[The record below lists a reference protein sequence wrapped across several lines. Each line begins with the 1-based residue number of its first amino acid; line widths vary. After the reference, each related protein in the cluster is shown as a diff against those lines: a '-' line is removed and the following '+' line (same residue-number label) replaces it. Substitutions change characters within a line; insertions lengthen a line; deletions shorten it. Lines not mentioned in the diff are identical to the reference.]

1 MSSASASTPRKLHPA
16 ATREHILAT
25 ARAVFG
31 QRGFHG
37 TSMSRLAAETGVT
50 QSLIHHHFGSKRAL
64 WNRVKEWYAEA
75 YAAEVE
81 SRLGAG
87 HDPVGA
93 WTRLVFDFHRDNPE
107 LARLVAW
114 LALDDDR
121 ELPAS
126 TLAALA
132 RMDEFFRH
140 AQARG
145 EVRSDLDPRH
155 VRIMISQM
163 IAGWF
168 HTRSLQCV
176 AAGLD
181 ATAPGIDDAF
191 LHDLVAFV
199 RAGLA
204 PGRPAA
210 APRRARGVPARRP

>member
-1 MSSASASTPRKLHPA
+1 MSSATAAVSRKLNPE

-31 QRGFHG
+31 QHGFDG
-37 TSMSRLAAETGVT
+37 TSMSQLAAETGVT

-64 WNRVKEWYAEA
+64 WNRVKEWYAEE
-75 YAAEVE
+75 YAVQVE
-81 SRLGAG
+81 ARLTGG
-87 HDPVGA
+87 NDPVGV

-126 TLAALA
+126 TLQALA
-132 RMDEFFRH
+132 RMDEFFRR

-145 EVRSDLDPRH
+145 RVRRDLDPRH

-168 HTRSLQCV
+168 HTRALQCV

-181 ATAPGIDDAF
+181 PAAPATDRAF
-191 LHDLVAFV
+191 LRDLVAFV

-204 PGRPAA
+204 PGSGRPRPGA
-210 APRRARGVPARRP
+210 RRARSRRR